1 MDVRLPDGTI
11 IKNVPD
17 GISKADL
24 TAKLQ
29 ANGYDISKL
38 NTQKFTSTTAP
49 IEQGIPEWA
58 RKFPAAYGVAGALRE
73 TVGPLLEGG
82 GMIGGAMAG
91 AAGGPVGSVAGAGL
105 GYGLGKQ
112 ASRMADVALGNV
124 QPGTLGQEAVQS
136 AQNVAEG
143 GMMEMGGQMLVPALG
158 AAVKG
163 VAKAGGAVADFAT
176 QKAKLKAADIAK
188 KALGKE
194 LQAAQAAMRAAPA
207 DVTAGQAIADINAPT
222 AQALLAGALQRNPEA
237 KLAIENAQ
245 EAARM
250 AGLQQVT
257 PNLAAAQATRSA
269 VAGPMYEAARNAQ
282 GVNASQA
289 LAFIDDVLAKNP
301 GNRELVTEFNQL
313 RAGLIDP
320 VSGQLRTNAQQV
332 SSVLDGIKASLGRK
346 ENKFIVDQLIKAK
359 ALISDAIPGYSGA
372 QQQFAALSQPVNQSQ
387 ILGRMQEVLASPAGG
402 ERVTPFLN
410 ALGMGENALIKTAT
424 GAPRYQVGDLNKVL
438 APNQMQQVTKV
449 ASELKRDASVAKQA
463 SEGREALKE
472 LLDDN
477 ISRFRLPQWISAPV
491 ALANRSLEE
500 LEKKLGKDIMREL
513 TKASQSGKSMDELL
527 STLPVAQRNK
537 FLRTM
542 QDTASWL
549 PRQSGPEMSFQGL
562 QIPSTINM
570 LAGPQENQNELAR

>member
-17 GISKADL
+17 GMSKADL

-29 ANGYDISKL
+29 ANGYDVSKL
-38 NTQKFTSTTAP
+38 NAQKFTSTTAP
-49 IEQGIPEWA
+49 IEQGVPEWA

-91 AAGGPVGSVAGAGL
+91 AAGGPIGSVAGAGL
-105 GYGLGKQ
+105 GYGMGKQ
-112 ASRMADVALGNV
+112 ATRMADVALGNV

-136 AQNVAEG
+136 AKNVAEG

-158 AAVKG
+158 AVVKG
-163 VAKAGGAVADFAT
+163 VAKAGGAAADFAT

-207 DVTAGQAIADINAPT
+207 DITAGQAIADLNAPT
-222 AQALLAGALQRNPEA
+222 AQALLGGALQRNPEA

-257 PNLAAAQATRSA
+257 PNLKAAIDARKT
-269 VAGPMYEAARNAQ
+269 VTGPLYDAARKAQ
-282 GVNASQA
+282 GVDAEKA

-301 GNRELVTEFNQL
+301 GNRELVTEFTQL
-313 RAGLIDP
+313 RSGLIDP
-320 VSGQLRTNAQQV
+320 ATKALRTDAQQV

-359 ALISDAIPGYSGA
+359 SLISDAIPGYSGA
-372 QQQFAALSQPVNQSQ
+372 QQQFAALSHPVNQSQ

-410 ALGMGENALIKTAT
+410 ALGIGEDALIKTAT

-463 SEGREALKE
+463 SEGREALKV
-472 LLDDN
+472 LLDEN

-500 LEKKLGKDIMREL
+500 LERKLGKDIMTEL

-537 FLRTM
+537 FLRTL
-542 QDTASWL
+542 QDTGSWL
-549 PRQSGPEMSFQGL
+549 PKQSGPEMSFQGL

-570 LAGPQENQNELAR
+570 LANPQESQNELAR